1 MHTLKEKLDFNSLNI
16 NILIVQD
23 RMNQINLRTL
33 KPF

>member
-1 MHTLKEKLDFNSLNI
+1 MHALKEKLDFNSLNI

-23 RMNQINLRTL
+23 RMNQINLHTL